1 MRISRLW
8 PSGSTSPAFILWA
21 GVAAFSAYFSMY
33 AFRKPFTAA
42 RFEEVAGWDAAFD
55 FKSALVI
62 SQVLGYALSKFIG
75 IKVVSEMGAR
85 NRAAAILGLISMSW
99 IALIGFAITPAPWS
113 LGMLF
118 LNGLPLGM
126 IWGLVFAYV
135 EGRRS
140 TEILGAILCAS
151 FIVSSGMVKSVGT
164 WLMVD
169 WNISEMWMPA
179 ATGAVFFPLLL
190 ISVLALSV
198 LPPPDAKDEA
208 QRMHRQPMN
217 RSDRAA
223 FLARHGFGVGLLVA
237 AYVFFTIIRDIRDN
251 FAAEIWAGLG
261 YADVAV
267 AFTLSELP
275 IAVIALLALALVMF
289 INDNRRALRVI
300 IGICLFGAALIGI
313 ATVLF
318 ASGMLSPMAWMISS
332 GAGVYLA
339 YTPFNAM
346 LFDRLIALTRQVGTV
361 GFLIYLADASGYV
374 GSVGLL
380 LLKHFWAPNIPWLPL
395 FMALAVLG
403 SVFSVV
409 LLAIAGRRFLSGK
422 PETRQVAWEPT
433 PAPQY
438 PK

>member
-1 MRISRLW
+1 MRINRLW
-8 PSGSTSPAFILWA
+8 PNGSTSPVFILWA
-21 GVAAFSAYFSMY
+21 GLAAFCAYLSMY

-42 RFEEVAGWDAAFD
+42 RFEDVAGWEFAFD

-75 IKVVSEMGAR
+75 IKVVSEMGAK
-85 NRAAAILGLISMSW
+85 NRAAAILGLIGVSW
-99 IALIGFAITPAPWS
+99 LALIGFALIPPPWS
-113 LGMLF
+113 LTMLF

-135 EGRRS
+135 EGRRT

-164 WLMVD
+164 WLMID
-169 WNISEMWMPA
+169 WNVSAVWMPA

-190 ISVLALSV
+190 VSVLGLSI

-208 QRMHRQPMN
+208 QRMHRQPMRRAD
-217 RSDRAA
+217 RSA
-223 FLARHGFGVGLLVA
+223 FLAQHGFGIGVLVA
-237 AYVFFTIIRDIRDN
+237 AYVFFTVIRDVRDN

-261 YADVAV
+261 YVDVAA

-275 IAVIALLALALVMF
+275 IAMIALLALALVML
-289 INDNRRALRVI
+289 IDDNRRALRVI
-300 IGICLFGAALIGI
+300 FGICLFGAALVGV
-313 ATVLF
+313 ATILF
-318 ASGMLSPMAWMISS
+318 TTGVLSPMTWMISS

-380 LLKHFWAPNIPWLPL
+380 LLKHLWAPDIAWLSL
-395 FMALAVLG
+395 FIGLTLLA
-403 SVFSVV
+403 SVV
-409 LLAIAGRRFLSGK
+409 SVGLLSVAMNRFLVVTSK
-422 PETRQVAWEPT
+422 SEPAT
-433 PAPQY
+433 MLRSPTG
-438 PK
+438 